1 MKRGK
6 LMCPK
11 YCKVPLEQ
19 ITVNGVE
26 VDQCPKCEGVW
37 FDSEGDELMQ
47 ILRAGYDNLPA
58 QLKKSWRE
66 GGGKLTLHNLA
77 NFHCP
82 RCGSE
87 LSTYWYMKDEGGKV
101 LKVDGCLKNNCGLW
115 LDDGELGL
123 AFDLVSF
130 VTPELLIESPK
141 EDENLV
147 HRILKFLA
155 GHK

>member
-6 LMCPK
+6 MMCPK
-11 YCKVPLEQ
+11 YCKVPLAQ
-19 ITVNGVE
+19 IVVNDIE

-37 FDSEGDELMQ
+37 FDSQGDELMR
-47 ILRAGYDNLPA
+47 ILRIGYDNLPA

-66 GGGKLTLHNLA
+66 GGGKLTLQNFA
-77 NFHCP
+77 NFYCP

-87 LSTYWYMKDEGGKV
+87 LSTYWYMKEEGGKV
-101 LKVDGCLKNNCGLW
+101 FQVDGCLKNGCGLW

-130 VTPELLIESPK
+130 VSPELLTAPPEN
-141 EDENLV
+141 ENLV